1 MVLTN
6 SRFKQQVFPTIQDKK
21 VVTSPNRKRFN
32 ISFVGRAFK
41 LNGLF
46 WQSSKS
52 TKIKMAL
59 SMFSKEEM
67 TLTMSKD
74 VLNDIGL
81 AGLNKMM
88 LLYSHQEII
97 RALRIISEEDNHP
110 LMFHCASGEISER
123 RCGIAAPP
131 TCLQKKKKVKTA
143 TPLNYSQY
151 IHREG

>member
-1 MVLTN
+1 
-6 SRFKQQVFPTIQDKK
+6 
-21 VVTSPNRKRFN
+21 
-32 ISFVGRAFK
+32 
-41 LNGLF
+41 
-46 WQSSKS
+46 
-52 TKIKMAL
+52 MAL